1 MEVEKEYHNGS
12 RCTPGT
18 GIKKKTQTERKE
30 GKRGWMMCE
39 WEERGE
45 CVCVCKEKE
54 EKERKEMKMG
64 KKTKTKGWNR
74 DEKKNG
80 NETKI
85 REYRSKRK

>member
-1 MEVEKEYHNGS
+1 MLMVEVYVEVEKEYHNGS

-45 CVCVCKEKE
+45 CV
-54 EKERKEMKMG
+54 
-64 KKTKTKGWNR
+64 
-74 DEKKNG
+74 
-80 NETKI
+80 
-85 REYRSKRK
+85 